1 MFHEKCH
8 QEVTIGIDTDATKV
22 FSTPVHKAAS
32 ILKAELE
39 KEPNTCT
46 KFMERLAKYTTPLQP
61 KHFNLVDQ
69 YLQSTPLYKPPL

>member
-39 KEPNTCT
+39 KEPNMCT

-61 KHFNLVDQ
+61 THFNLADQ